1 MDYLNAFLCGGI
13 LCAVVQ
19 ILIDKTPLTPAR
31 ILTGYVVAGVL
42 LTAVGIYEPLVE
54 WGGAGATVPLT
65 GFGYSLASGV
75 KKAVASG
82 KALLVLVDEGASANT
97 RKLFTDACAH
107 YGVPLHMTQRERL
120 GLAMGKSGRM
130 SAAVARGP
138 LGEKLLALAQRETGR
153 MPDASP
159 AESGKS

>member
-1 MDYLNAFLCGGI
+1 MPSEQVISDNAFFSMLG
-13 LCAVVQ
+13 LAM
-19 ILIDKTPLTPAR
+19 R
-31 ILTGYVVAGVL
+31 
-42 LTAVGIYEPLVE
+42 
-54 WGGAGATVPLT
+54 AGALT
-65 GFGYSLASGV
+65 TGEDGV

-107 YGVPLHMTQRERL
+107 YGVPLHMAQRERL
-120 GLAMGKSGRM
+120 GLAMGKPGRM

-153 MPDASP
+153 MSAASP